1 MGKEVIVDVKITTKQ
16 AQENIDELN
25 KSLMAQ
31 EDLIE
36 NLESDLRGF
45 EKQLSQTSG
54 KELARRSDL
63 NKKITETKNRLN
75 EEKAGLKQI
84 NKERKRANDQL
95 KDASKNTKD
104 YSGVIGILDRQTGGL
119 ISSTKDFTGSLS
131 SATKGTKLLRVALL
145 AVPFVLIATAI
156 ASISAALTSSEEG
169 QDKFTKFFTQ
179 VKVVIGNVTDLFAD
193 FGSALLKFFSGD
205 LKGAREEFDKLREG
219 IANFGEETKKEIELA
234 GKLSDK
240 RAKANKLERQLL
252 IDRAKADRKFN
263 ELREKAADKENV
275 SINERIAA
283 LKEAGRIEEEI
294 TLKEIEAAKLRLE
307 AKETEN
313 SLSKST
319 QQDLDEEAQLRAKVI
334 ELESSR
340 LKKQKTLTAEITTN
354 LREQKAEEKRL
365 EDEANAAKDEADA
378 AQLEKEKQLA
388 ELKKQIRDAEASSED
403 DRRALELIKIDE
415 QFQALIDKAKE
426 NNLATQELEDA
437 QRQAKIDKQKHFDEI
452 DEKREKEHQDKIS
465 SIKNIEIETEQK
477 IQQAKLS
484 LASQT
489 GNLLTQLAGKNKT
502 AAIAGVLIQKA
513 AAVGQIISNTGIAN
527 AKAVAASPIT
537 LGQPFVTINSIS
549 AGLSIASSLA
559 ETQKAIQQIRSAG
572 PGASSGTGSAGGGSV
587 NIPTP
592 QAPAFNIVGSDTQN
606 QLAQTI
612 AEQTQKPVKAF
623 VVAGDVST
631 AQSLD
636 RNIIQESS
644 LG

>member
-131 SATKGTKLLRVALL
+131 SATKGTKLLKVALL

-193 FGSALLKFFSGD
+193 FGSALLKFFRGD

-252 IDRAKADRKFN
+252 VDRAKADRKFN

-275 SINERIAA
+275 SIQERIAA

-294 TLKEIEAAKLRLE
+294 TLNEIQAAKLRLE
-307 AKETEN
+307 AKVTEN

-319 QQDLDEEAQLRAKVI
+319 KEDLDEEAQLRAKVI

-354 LREQKAEEKRL
+354 LREAESERKRIEAEKAAEEREKETKRKEEEANKEKEKKEREAKEKKEQEEKNKLELEEQKRIADSKIEIEKRL
-365 EDEANAAKDEADA
+365 LDAKKSAIDQTIALFGAESAAGKAALIAKQVLA
-378 AQLEKEKQLA
+378 AQEMIQEA
-388 ELKKQIRDAEASSED
+388 KKTLTFSTLASS
-403 DRRALELIKIDE
+403 RTGVALSEG
-415 QFQALIDKAKE
+415 
-426 NNLATQELEDA
+426 TA
-437 QRQAKIDKQKHFDEI
+437 QTAKIGFPQ
-452 DEKREKEHQDKIS
+452 
-465 SIKNIEIETEQK
+465 NIPM
-477 IQQAKLS
+477 L
-484 LASQT
+484 
-489 GNLLTQLAGKNKT
+489 
-502 AAIAGVLIQKA
+502 IAYALQ
-513 AAVGQIISNTGIAN
+513 AVGIVSAVASAVG
-527 AKAVAASPIT
+527 KSKSVAAS
-537 LGQPFVTINSIS
+537 LG
-549 AGLSIASSLA
+549 
-559 ETQKAIQQIRSAG
+559 
-572 PGASSGTGSAGGGSV
+572 GGGSSAATPSFQAA
-587 NIPTP
+587 PTP
-592 QAPAFNIVGSDTQN
+592 QAPSFNIVGADTQN

-612 AEQTQKPVKAF
+612 AQQTSTPVKAF